1 MMIWI
6 SYWLILLMA
15 AVVALYLCID
25 RYSHEELD
33 LHNRELKHRMDQA
46 EQESSSYETLP
57 AYLKTKSTKSRIK
70 NRPDL

>member
-46 EQESSSYETLP
+46 EL